1 MLLFRGC
8 IERFVL
14 ININRPMPMT
24 IFSFNQ
30 TLHNNFPVYL
40 LPLNISLFNILLGC
54 CLTIDN
60 CQLVFKYPKDPI
72 RSVKSSF
79 EPFFVI
85 EKIFQ
90 QSKPKG
96 KILLNFQLKCL
107 YVCETQI
114 CVTKSLPPQFAQQ
127 IINEPMKRWESRHV
141 MHRLR

>member
-1 MLLFRGC
+1 MLLFRRC

-40 LPLNISLFNILLGC
+40 LPLNISLLNILLGC

-60 CQLVFKYPKDPI
+60 CQLVFKYPKDPV

-79 EPFFVI
+79 EPFFVSQVI

-90 QSKPKG
+90 RSKPKE
-96 KILLNFQLKCL
+96 KNPVEFSIEMFVCL
-107 YVCETQI
+107 
-114 CVTKSLPPQFAQQ
+114 
-127 IINEPMKRWESRHV
+127 
-141 MHRLR
+141 